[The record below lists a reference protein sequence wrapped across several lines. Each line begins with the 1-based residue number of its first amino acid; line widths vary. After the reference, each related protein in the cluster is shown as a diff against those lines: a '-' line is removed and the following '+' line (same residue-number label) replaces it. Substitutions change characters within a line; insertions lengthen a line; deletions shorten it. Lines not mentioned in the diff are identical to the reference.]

1 MFLANLIPVHQ
12 AIKTIENTLTQ
23 TEVEKIPLE
32 EAYQRILARDI
43 ISLLDSPPFSRSAM
57 DGYALKAQD
66 TFNSSQ
72 KNPVQ
77 LTIIDRIG
85 AGTSSS
91 KIVEEGTAVKIAT
104 GAPIPQGAD
113 AVDHRR

>member
-1 MFLANLIPVHQ
+1 MFLVNLIPVQQ
-12 AIKTIENTLTQ
+12 ALKIIEITLKQ
-23 TEVEKIPLE
+23 TKVEKIPLE
-32 EAYQRILARDI
+32 EAYQRILAEDI

-72 KNPVQ
+72 KNPVH

-85 AGTSSS
+85 Q
-91 KIVEEGTAVKIAT
+91 EAVPLRLLK
-104 GAPIPQGAD
+104 
-113 AVDHRR
+113 